1 LIWFFER
8 PNRLVA
14 ERRAVTALAS
24 SVDWL
29 DDFGFGIGDGAR
41 LVLHFTVAVGDAKVD
56 LELRYP
62 RLYPDTCPDVVPR
75 DPNLRL
81 SDHQWSGG
89 SLCLEYRTDN
99 WRPEF
104 TAADMIRSAQ
114 ALLSAEATTE
124 GGAARLPSAH
134 ELTQG
139 QRLRAADYRH
149 VYSDALV
156 DLLRQAA
163 PGTRMAATM
172 RFQFQG
178 SAVVARIDAVDTP
191 DGRWLQP
198 GFPQDGHQATGVV
211 MLQPEPVTADT
222 ELDLTNA
229 ELPREWARL
238 CANTDANPEAAE
250 FALVLGGSGLRM
262 AWRWLQTHAHLI
274 PVVPVHAGSGG
285 SERIGSIQPEM
296 AAKAVAV
303 VGCGSAGSK
312 VAASL
317 ARSGIGRFV
326 LVDDD
331 VLLRDNLVRND
342 LDWRAVGAHK
352 VHAVAARLRLIN
364 PEVTVSAR
372 ALRLGGQEASGSVD
386 TALEALSQCDLIVDA
401 TADANAFN
409 IVSAVARRAGRPM
422 VWLEVF
428 EGGIGGMV
436 ARYRPGLDAP
446 PQDMRSAYL
455 DWCGSLNAP
464 WLGTEAGD
472 YATEADGGKVLVAD
486 DAEVGIIANH
496 AARFAIDALTG
507 GNAFPHPI
515 YTVALRAGW
524 IFTAPFEA
532 HPLDVTVPETV
543 GPEVQSDED
552 RAEAVEIFTGLFT
565 KDTHEDPAA

>member
-1 LIWFFER
+1 MIWFFER

-75 DPNLRL
+75 DTNLRL

-99 WRPEF
+99 WRPEL

-238 CANTDANPEAAE
+238 CANTDANPETAE

-262 AWRWLQTHAHLI
+262 AWRWLQTHAHLT
-274 PVVPVHAGSGG
+274 PVVPVHAGDGG
-285 SERIGSIQPEM
+285 SERIGSIQSDM

-331 VLLRDNLVRND
+331 VLLRGNLVRND

-428 EGGIGGMV
+428 EGDRWNGRPIPTRPRRAAPGHAQRLPRLVRIAQCALVGYRSGGLCH
-436 ARYRPGLDAP
+436 RSGRRKGPRRRRCRGRRHRQPCCPLRHRRLDRWQRLPAP
-446 PQDMRSAYL
+446 DLHR
-455 DWCGSLNAP
+455 
-464 WLGTEAGD
+464 
-472 YATEADGGKVLVAD
+472 
-486 DAEVGIIANH
+486 
-496 AARFAIDALTG
+496 
-507 GNAFPHPI
+507 
-515 YTVALRAGW
+515 
-524 IFTAPFEA
+524 
-532 HPLDVTVPETV
+532 
-543 GPEVQSDED
+543 
-552 RAEAVEIFTGLFT
+552 RAEGWLDLHGSFRGLSARCSCTGSRWSGGSVGRG
-565 KDTHEDPAA
+565 PGRGR